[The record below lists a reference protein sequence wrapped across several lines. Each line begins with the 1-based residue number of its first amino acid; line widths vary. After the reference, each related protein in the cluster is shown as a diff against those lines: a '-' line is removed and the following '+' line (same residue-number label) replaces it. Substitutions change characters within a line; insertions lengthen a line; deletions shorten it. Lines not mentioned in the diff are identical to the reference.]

1 MLDPSKIKKI
11 LILDFSR
18 IGDTIMH
25 DPAFRAIKLQFPH
38 ARITALTD
46 RPNFD
51 VLLHHPV
58 FFQVKVFPRVRS
70 RQTLWAFLK
79 MMVWIRR
86 QHFDLLIN
94 FYMGGRTATIARYTG
109 IPIRVSFDKKKALCK
124 AYNRLVSAPSTY
136 SNWMV
141 ETHELLRPLGIDP
154 ASVWPC
160 PRYFIPEGIK
170 LDIDLPSHYACY
182 NLATSDPSKCWAV
195 ADYAKLAK
203 ALYRNNG
210 LVPVLI
216 GNPGQGDLADEF
228 FIAYPSDCPA
238 VRLPVLRLFEVAA
251 VLKGTEL
258 LVTGDTG
265 IMHLAF
271 AIDVPT
277 VAIFTYKRPE
287 YAVSATTNKM
297 VVFREDLSIPP
308 IIPGQYYG
316 VKTLSL
322 DEVQEGVEKLL
333 VFSKKSH

>member
-1 MLDPSKIKKI
+1 M
-11 LILDFSR
+11 
-18 IGDTIMH
+18 
-25 DPAFRAIKLQFPH
+25 
-38 ARITALTD
+38 
-46 RPNFD
+46 
-51 VLLHHPV
+51 
-58 FFQVKVFPRVRS
+58 
-70 RQTLWAFLK
+70 
-79 MMVWIRR
+79 
-86 QHFDLLIN
+86 
-94 FYMGGRTATIARYTG
+94 
-109 IPIRVSFDKKKALCK
+109 
-124 AYNRLVSAPSTY
+124 
-136 SNWMV
+136 
-141 ETHELLRPLGIDP
+141 
-154 ASVWPC
+154 
-160 PRYFIPEGIK
+160 
-170 LDIDLPSHYACY
+170 
-182 NLATSDPSKCWAV
+182 
-195 ADYAKLAK
+195 
-203 ALYRNNG
+203 
-210 LVPVLI
+210 I

-287 YAVSATTNKM
+287 YAVSATTHKM

>member
-1 MLDPSKIKKI
+1 MIDRSKIKKI

-25 DPAFRAIKLQFPH
+25 DPAFRAIKLRFPH
-38 ARITALTD
+38 ASLTALTD

-51 VLLHHPV
+51 VLVHHPA
-58 FFQVKVFPRVRS
+58 FFQVKVFPRVRD
-70 RQTLWAFLK
+70 RKTLWSFLK

-86 QHFDLLIN
+86 QRFDLLVN
-94 FYMGGRTATIARYTG
+94 FYMGGRTATIARYAG
-109 IPIRVSFDKKKALCK
+109 IPIRVSFDKKKALRK
-124 AYNRLVSAPSTY
+124 TYNRLVRAPTTY

-160 PRYFIPEGIK
+160 PRYFIPEGVS
-170 LDIDLPSHYACY
+170 LHRGLPLRYACY

-195 ADYAKLAK
+195 AEYAKLAED
-203 ALYRNNG
+203 LYRDKG
-210 LVPVLI
+210 LIPVLI
-216 GNPGQGDLADEF
+216 GNPGQGNLADAF
-228 FIAYPSDCPA
+228 FAAYPTDCPS
-238 VRLPVLRLFEVAA
+238 VRLPVLRLFEVAV
-251 VLKGTEL
+251 VLKGAEL

-271 AIDVPT
+271 ALDVPT

-287 YAVSATTNKM
+287 YAVSATTNKI
-297 VVFREDLSIPP
+297 VVFHEDPSVPP

-316 VKTLSL
+316 VKTLSV
-322 DEVQEGVEKLL
+322 DEVREGVEALL
-333 VFSKKSH
+333 VFGKKAH